1 MKVKG
6 RWGKTMEEATK
17 WRKDS
22 LGFPESFT
30 CWYPLPL
37 LSDHLVPLCLSFPF
51 ICSLLSFLE
60 VSGHPSVPAQVR
72 GRRLPGTRDSE
83 LPSCPE
89 ALSEGMQQALG
100 WHYLGW
106 VWEIEDPGSCLQ
118 GASS

>member
-17 WRKDS
+17 WRKV
-22 LGFPESFT
+22 GFPGGCT

-37 LSDHLVPLCLSFPF
+37 LSDHLVTLCLSFPS
-51 ICSLLSFLE
+51 ICSLLSFFE

-83 LPSCPE
+83 RPSCPE
-89 ALSEGMQQALG
+89 ALSKGMQQALG
-100 WHYLGW
+100 WHYGGRGNRGPCIL
-106 VWEIEDPGSCLQ
+106 PSGSQ
-118 GASS
+118 